1 MMYAD
6 EERMEAYAD
15 SRTLDKSTAQRM
27 RLAWEEEENG

>member
-1 MMYAD
+1 MIAD

-27 RLAWEEEENG
+27 RLAWEEKENG

>member
-1 MMYAD
+1 MMAD

-27 RLAWEEEENG
+27 RRAWEEEENG